1 MDLPEEIALEIFSEL
16 PLSDLKNV
24 DQVCR
29 LWRNLGENS
38 VLWKSCPII
47 VNRQNW
53 KEVMKSPRLSLS
65 TQVQISED
73 IVIKRM
79 N

>member
-24 DQVCR
+24 VQVCR
-29 LWRNLGENS
+29 LRMNLGENS
-38 VLWKSCPII
+38 VLSKSCPII